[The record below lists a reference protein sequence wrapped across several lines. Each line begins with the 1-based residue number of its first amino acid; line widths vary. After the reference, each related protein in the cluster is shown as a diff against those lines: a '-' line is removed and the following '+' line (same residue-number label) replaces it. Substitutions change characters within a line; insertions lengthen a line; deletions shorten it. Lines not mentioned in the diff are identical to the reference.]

1 MQERVAE
8 FKEMEMGR
16 RLLDL
21 QSMASNLSAAA
32 ERLTKEIGLEE
43 RYWAEVIQVA
53 AGGWS
58 IFRMAQQPH
67 TMGVKFGFPSATWP
81 EARYNSTAP
90 LGRAD
95 DGSVQLQLGKLA
107 GSSKRLQVTITENS
121 RIVGQSSLPAA
132 LGPDAPLGER
142 VKEARDSV
150 FAHELWH
157 ELNRECRRLLPLGV
171 SLEQDAIVYQMDE
184 QRVMSFQLADLEESD
199 VDNPGLVA
207 QENDLAESMVIIP
220 QILLSQAHKQL
231 VRKRGEA
238 KRRNDDKSSARG
250 HTSTARGSSPP
261 FKLLEPI
268 VTHMKHEQSLR
279 FCTHLFSELT
289 AVLQSAGIQAASC
302 TMVEPL
308 FAPLATARDAAASPA
323 DSLVQTLLVPPVV
336 QLDITLTPETRIRV
350 HADPSPLF
358 GTRYLIS
365 LLPPRDAPTAGDA
378 ATRQAQEAL
387 SNPLLD
393 LFPSLVPG
401 EPSPAYAVIGQADAH
416 YSQDNLVWYVE
427 NALPRALAARYMG
440 MVQRQ
445 EATDSEP
452 DDGWVLRIDRAG
464 ICNRETEQYG
474 VSFNVV
480 TNGGNTELQAVA
492 ILPQDG
498 TTQTVEWSWTA
509 EGGRQDQQP
518 TLDEVVQKV
527 LGSKLVPAQCA

>member
-1 MQERVAE
+1 MSSSLALRAPPSAGRGPKNLGEFIARMQAQPGGFRAINQDELRARIAAKQRGDAEDEDEDTEDADDDADRKAPTIRELLGTRDEMFMNAEIAHQQGLFALDFISLLLSKQNPAFARETLSPGLRDLVGIGTLGTTILENPTTLMQERVAE

-21 QSMASNLSAAA
+21 QSMASNL
-32 ERLTKEIGLEE
+32 
-43 RYWAEVIQVA
+43 
-53 AGGWS
+53 
-58 IFRMAQQPH
+58 
-67 TMGVKFGFPSATWP
+67 
-81 EARYNSTAP
+81 
-90 LGRAD
+90 
-95 DGSVQLQLGKLA
+95 
-107 GSSKRLQVTITENS
+107 
-121 RIVGQSSLPAA
+121 
-132 LGPDAPLGER
+132 
-142 VKEARDSV
+142 
-150 FAHELWH
+150 
-157 ELNRECRRLLPLGV
+157 
-171 SLEQDAIVYQMDE
+171 
-184 QRVMSFQLADLEESD
+184 
-199 VDNPGLVA
+199 
-207 QENDLAESMVIIP
+207 
-220 QILLSQAHKQL
+220 
-231 VRKRGEA
+231 
-238 KRRNDDKSSARG
+238 
-250 HTSTARGSSPP
+250 
-261 FKLLEPI
+261 
-268 VTHMKHEQSLR
+268 
-279 FCTHLFSELT
+279 
-289 AVLQSAGIQAASC
+289 
-302 TMVEPL
+302 
-308 FAPLATARDAAASPA
+308 
-323 DSLVQTLLVPPVV
+323 
-336 QLDITLTPETRIRV
+336 
-350 HADPSPLF
+350 
-358 GTRYLIS
+358 
-365 LLPPRDAPTAGDA
+365 
-378 ATRQAQEAL
+378 QAQEAL